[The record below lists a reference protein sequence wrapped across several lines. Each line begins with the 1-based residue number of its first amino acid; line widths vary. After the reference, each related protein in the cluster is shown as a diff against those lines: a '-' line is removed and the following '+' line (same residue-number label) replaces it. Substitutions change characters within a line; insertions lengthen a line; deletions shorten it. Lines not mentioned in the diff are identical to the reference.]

1 MNVQY
6 IDTPAG
12 RFAVIPEAEFRR
24 LTEAAEDAA
33 DSAIVREF
41 ERKLTAGEEELLPSA
56 MVVRLLAGDSTVK
69 VWREY
74 RGLNVQQLAA
84 KADVSAAHIRQIEN
98 GKRDGTVSTLRKI
111 AAALKVSLDDLA

>member
-24 LTEAAEDAA
+24 LTAAEDAA

-41 ERKLTAGEEELLPSA
+41 ERKLAAGDEELLPSA

-69 VWREY
+69 VWREH
-74 RGLNVQQLAA
+74 RGLSAQQLAA
-84 KADVSAAHIRQIEN
+84 KADVSAAHIGQIES
-98 GKRDGTVSTLRKI
+98 GKRDGTVSILRKI
-111 AAALKVSLDDLA
+111 ADALGVSLDDLA

>member
-1 MNVQY
+1 MDVQY

-24 LTEAAEDAA
+24 LAAAAEDVA

-41 ERKLTAGEEELLPSA
+41 ERKLAAAEEELLPSA
-56 MVVRLLAGDSTVK
+56 MVDRLLAGESAVK

-74 RGLNVQQLAA
+74 RGLSAQQLAA
-84 KADVSAAHIRQIEN
+84 KADVSAAYISQIES

-111 AAALKVSLDDLA
+111 ADALKVSLDDLA